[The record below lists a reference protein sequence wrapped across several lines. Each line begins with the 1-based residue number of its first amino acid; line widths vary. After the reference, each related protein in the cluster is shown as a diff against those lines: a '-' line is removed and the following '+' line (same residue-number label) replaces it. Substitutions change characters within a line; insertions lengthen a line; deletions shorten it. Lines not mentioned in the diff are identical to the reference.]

1 MVQLIQQGVK
11 GLINHIEI
19 HDPAGLRID
28 FALDSDA
35 NVIRVAVQARTFMPL
50 RDVGEEMRCFKAKI
64 CVELHRMI
72 SQWGLENFAAILHG
86 LSDSSMPMS
95 DAENA

>member
-1 MVQLIQQGVK
+1 
-11 GLINHIEI
+11 
-19 HDPAGLRID
+19 
-28 FALDSDA
+28 
-35 NVIRVAVQARTFMPL
+35 
-50 RDVGEEMRCFKAKI
+50 MRCFKAKI

-86 LSDSSMPMS
+86 LSDSAMPMS